1 LYLPYRWRWRPIF
14 FAGVIGKI
22 SSAFIQSALA
32 TLGLS
37 IRLVTRRLAM
47 KLTSILA
54 LAILALSAGIA
65 QADHADKKGNYG
77 RVIDVKPVYRTY
89 TAPREHKSC
98 IESDYSIPRHS
109 SYTATILGAVIGGAL
124 GHRIGDAHGDPGAA
138 AIAGGLIGA
147 SFGHS
152 VDQRDSYARQLRVT
166 GPCRSDHRRHDHRR
180 ETVRELVEY
189 KVTYRYN
196 GKKYK
201 ARMDHDPGRWVKLN
215 VNVSPV

>member
-1 LYLPYRWRWRPIF
+1 
-14 FAGVIGKI
+14 
-22 SSAFIQSALA
+22 
-32 TLGLS
+32 
-37 IRLVTRRLAM
+37 M

-54 LAILALSAGIA
+54 LAILALSANFA
-65 QADHADKKGNYG
+65 QAHHQDKKGNYG

-98 IESDYSIPRHS
+98 IESDYSIPRHN
-109 SYTATILGAVIGGAL
+109 SYGATILGAVIGGAL
-124 GHRIGDAHGDPGAA
+124 GHTIGDAHGDPGAA

-152 VDQRDSYARQLRVT
+152 VDRRDRYARQVRVT
-166 GPCRSDHRRHDHRR
+166 GPCRSDHRR

-196 GKKYK
+196 GETYK